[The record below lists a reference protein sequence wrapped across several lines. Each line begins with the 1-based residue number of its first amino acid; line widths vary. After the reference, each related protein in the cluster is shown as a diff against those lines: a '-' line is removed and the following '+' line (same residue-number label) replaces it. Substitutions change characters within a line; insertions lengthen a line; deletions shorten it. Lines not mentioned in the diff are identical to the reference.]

1 MLGKKKGMRGGKTV
15 AKKMMGGKRAAK
27 KVMGMRSGKKVNQ
40 LKKMKSGGV
49 CRGMGA
55 ATKGGNFEVV

>member
-1 MLGKKKGMRGGKTV
+1 MLGKKKAMRGGKTI
-15 AKKMMGGKRAAK
+15 AKKMMGGKRAA
-27 KVMGMRSGKKVNQ
+27 KKVNQ

>member
-1 MLGKKKGMRGGKTV
+1 MRKKGMRGGKTV
-15 AKKMMGGKRAAK
+15 AKKMMGGKKAPK
-27 KVMGMRSGKKVNQ
+27 KVMGMRSGKTV
-40 LKKMKSGGV
+40 KKMKSGGV

>member
-1 MLGKKKGMRGGKTV
+1 MGGGKAV
-15 AKKMMGGKRAAK
+15 QKKKMMGGGKTAAK

-55 ATKGGNFEVV
+55 ATQGGNFEVV

>member
-1 MLGKKKGMRGGKTV
+1 MRKKAMKGGRS
-15 AKKMMGGKRAAK
+15 APKKMMGGKKAPK
-27 KVMGMRSGKKVNQ
+27 I
-40 LKKMKSGGV
+40 KKMKTGRSV